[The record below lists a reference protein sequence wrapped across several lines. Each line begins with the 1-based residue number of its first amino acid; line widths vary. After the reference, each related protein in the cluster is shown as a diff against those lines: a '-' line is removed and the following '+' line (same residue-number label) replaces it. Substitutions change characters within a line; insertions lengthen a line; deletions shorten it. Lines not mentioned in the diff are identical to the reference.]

1 MAGDPPVIGVCA
13 VFERARW
20 SFWDQ
25 DAALVPASYLRAI
38 QGAGALAVVLP
49 PDGRAAAEAQRL
61 IGLLDGLLLIGGL
74 DVDPRSY
81 GAEAQEVTETIS
93 PARDAFELALVR
105 EALRADLPVLGI
117 CRGMQILNVALGGTL
132 HQDLAD
138 EQGDQPH
145 RHTIGAFDG
154 TAHTVRLNAGTLAAD
169 AAGELEHTAHCHH
182 HQAIDRLGEGL
193 LISGRA
199 EDGIVEAVELA
210 DKRFALGVQWHPE
223 ANDKSRVIGAL
234 VRAAAREE
242 AVTR

>member
-1 MAGDPPVIGVCA
+1 MAAAPPVIGVCA

-25 DAALVPASYLRAI
+25 EAALVPASYLRAI

-49 PDGRAAAEAQRL
+49 PDARGAAQAQRL
-61 IGLLDGLLLIGGL
+61 IATVDGLLLIGGL

-81 GAEAQEVTETIS
+81 GAEVDGATESTS
-93 PARDAFELALVR
+93 PPRDAFELALVR
-105 EALRADLPVLGI
+105 EALRADVPLLGI

-138 EQGDQPH
+138 EAGEQPH

-154 TAHTVRLNAGTLAAD
+154 TAHTVRLDPGSLAAD
-169 AAGELEHTAHCHH
+169 AAGELLHTAHCHH
-182 HQAIDRLGEGL
+182 HQAIDGLGEGL
-193 LISGRA
+193 LVSGRA
-199 EDGIVEAVELA
+199 EDGIVEAVELP
-210 DKRFALGVQWHPE
+210 DRRFALGVQWHPE

-242 AVTR
+242 ALTP